1 MTVKAEQDRIKK
13 TIRELLNLSENDAAF
28 NQEAE
33 NALRFARKLMLRH
46 HIDQTDLEEERT
58 PDEVDAAAD
67 VEYGRKECY
76 SETSGIAGWE
86 RSLNSLICKLIGTIN
101 WYFST
106 GEYKL
111 TRHGAKIY
119 LDSGKAK
126 RAARITFYGPT
137 SDCVDALDLV
147 DEWRQVIIAMARLKC
162 GTVFR
167 GPGRSYCEGFVKA
180 LWGSVRKIEEEE
192 EKAQALPDTDRSTA
206 LMIRNSTAIMVA
218 KKEKGKKWLKDVAHV
233 KLSGSANPSKARHN
247 AEAYG
252 QGEADGSK
260 TSVTRTA
267 KKGIESC

>member
-13 TIRELLNLSENDAAF
+13 TIRDLLNLSENDAAF
-28 NQEAE
+28 EAE
-33 NALRFARKLMLRH
+33 AEKALRIARRLMLRH
-46 HIDQTDLEEERT
+46 HIDQSDLEEERT
-58 PDEVDAAAD
+58 QDAVDAAAD
-67 VEYGRKECY
+67 VEYGRQECY

-86 RSLNSLICKLIGTIN
+86 RSLNSMICKLIGTIN

-106 GEYKL
+106 GEYKR
-111 TRHGAKIY
+111 TRYGAKIY
-119 LDSGKAK
+119 LEDGKAK

-137 SDCVDALDLV
+137 SDCLDALELV
-147 DEWRQVIIAMARLKC
+147 DEWRQVIMAMARLKV

-167 GPGRSYCEGFVKA
+167 GPGRSYCEGFVRA

-192 EKAQALPDTDRSTA
+192 EETQALPDVDRSTA

-218 KKEKGKKWLKDVAHV
+218 KKEKGKKWLKEVAHV

-252 QGEADGSK
+252 QGKADGSRA
-260 TSVTRTA
+260 SVARTA
-267 KKGIESC
+267 KKGIDA